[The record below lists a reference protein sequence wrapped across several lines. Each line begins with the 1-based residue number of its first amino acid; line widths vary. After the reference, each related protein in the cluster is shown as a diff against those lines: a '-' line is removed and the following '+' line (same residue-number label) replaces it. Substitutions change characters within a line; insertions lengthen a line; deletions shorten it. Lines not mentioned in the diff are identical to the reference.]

1 MNANWT
7 GQGEQM
13 RQWERQQRNRKYYK
27 VSVKD
32 EGYKNRMKN
41 ILEGVKSRLGGT
53 GEHHLEDRIL
63 EIIQSGQQKEKN
75 K

>member
-7 GQGEQM
+7 GRGEQM
-13 RQWERQQRNRKYYK
+13 RQWECQQRNRKYYK

-53 GEHHLEDRIL
+53 EEHHLEDRIL